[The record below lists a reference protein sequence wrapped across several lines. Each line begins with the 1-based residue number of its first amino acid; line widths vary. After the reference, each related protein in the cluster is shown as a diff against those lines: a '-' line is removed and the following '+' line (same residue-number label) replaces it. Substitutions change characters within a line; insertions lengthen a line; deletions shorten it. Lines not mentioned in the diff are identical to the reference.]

1 MFILYTEMCV
11 VVGGYIK
18 GSHEGLRKTQRET
31 RSRIEHF
38 LAPRT
43 TYTIYVT
50 VFIIIQ
56 TIAISA
62 YTFKIPC
69 RQKRNFPTDLTSGS

>member
-11 VVGGYIK
+11 VDILRGVMR
-18 GSHEGLRKTQRET
+18 GLERPRG
-31 RSRIEHF
+31 RPDRGLNIF
-38 LAPRT
+38 LRQGLHHC
-43 TYTIYVT
+43 IT